1 MEQNDYY
8 SNDSELTKHLQATIG
23 ELNLE
28 LSSMKDRNQ
37 MLELARLD
45 YEELMDSFNLQIRLK
60 RQSIKRKFGIGDND
74 EVETKKMK
82 LEEEYVE
89 EAEVKVED
97 EETIS
102 AFSKKH
108 YFFYS
113 PQWIF
118 NYSISPKI
126 KVAPIVLTRKQSSS
140 GRTRQSLWSGGYAT
154 RSDKYFGSYG
164 QKTDLFL
171 LN

>member
-1 MEQNDYY
+1 MEQNDKN
-8 SNDSELTKHLQATIG
+8 SSDSELTKHLQATIK

-74 EVETKKMK
+74 EVETKKIK

-97 EETIS
+97 GGTIS
-102 AFSKKH
+102 AFSKPC
-108 YFFYS
+108 F
-113 PQWIF
+113 
-118 NYSISPKI
+118 
-126 KVAPIVLTRKQSSS
+126 
-140 GRTRQSLWSGGYAT
+140 
-154 RSDKYFGSYG
+154 
-164 QKTDLFL
+164 
-171 LN
+171 